1 MANSEDDLVPL
12 MQTDHIDF
20 ITSAYESNA
29 IPQTANQTSLAWIT
43 LPTQVNLGVLGNTPY
58 YNEANFDYTEL
69 GATQSFV
76 VNPVLYCV
84 TIPMLSTNP
93 AAATLFIQYLYTSA
107 GQSILE
113 KYGITPFSQ
122 GIVWPAANASNV
134 PSVIKPYTVPV
145 NSTTISQF
153 AGA

>member
-43 LPTQVNLGVLGNTPY
+43 LPTQVNLGVLANTLY
-58 YNEANFDYTEL
+58 YNEANFNYTEL
-69 GATQSFV
+69 GTTQQFV

-84 TIPMLSTNP
+84 TIPTVSTNS
-93 AAATLFIQYLYTSA
+93 AAATLFIQNLI
-107 GQSILE
+107 Q
-113 KYGITPFSQ
+113 
-122 GIVWPAANASNV
+122 
-134 PSVIKPYTVPV
+134 
-145 NSTTISQF
+145 
-153 AGA
+153 